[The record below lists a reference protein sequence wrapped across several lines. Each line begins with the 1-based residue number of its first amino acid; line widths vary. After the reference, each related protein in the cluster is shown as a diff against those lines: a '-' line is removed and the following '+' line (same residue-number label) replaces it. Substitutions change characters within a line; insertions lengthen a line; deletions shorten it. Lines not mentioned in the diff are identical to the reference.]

1 MGTGREKLNKLL
13 GDPKITEIMINGTQ
27 GTFIEIAG
35 KKTKL
40 DIIFEPDE
48 IEDVID
54 EIFREAGKNVSKIT
68 PYADMCMKDG
78 SRANVIIDPLAR
90 FGSSLTI
97 RKFFSEL
104 GDLDDLIEQGTMSR
118 QMADFLIACIK
129 GKLNIIFSGGT
140 GAGKTTT
147 LEMLSKYIPEQER
160 IVTIEDTAELK
171 LHHDNIVSLET
182 RVPDE
187 EGKGEVSLQ
196 DLIKNSLRMRPDRI
210 IIGEVRGS
218 EALDMIQAMTTGHK
232 GTMGVVHGSSP
243 REVASR
249 METMILSSGI
259 KLPLDDIRKM
269 MVNSLD
275 LIVQQ
280 ERFSDGV
287 RRITHITE
295 VKGLYNGAIDLHHLF
310 AFNKLGTTPTGEV
323 RGDFRPVIKN
333 YPLFF
338 SDFVKSG
345 LLTDTIFQQ
354 GNGVV
359 IKQVEEEPQ
368 QEKIP
373 KLPPQS
379 DETKE
384 TPVPTEEKEIKT
396 LLKPTPKVL
405 QKYRG

>member
-1 MGTGREKLNKLL
+1 MGSGREKLNNLL
-13 GDPKITEIMINGTQ
+13 NDPKITEIMINGSQ
-27 GTFIEIAG
+27 GIFIEIAG
-35 KKTKL
+35 KKSKL
-40 DIIFEPDE
+40 DLSFSPEE

-68 PYADMCMKDG
+68 PYADICMKDG

-90 FGSSLTI
+90 FGTSITI

-104 GDLDDLIEQGTMSR
+104 GDLDDLIEQGTLSR
-118 QMADFLIACIK
+118 KMADFLIACIK

-147 LEMLSKYIPEQER
+147 LEMLSKHIPEQER

-187 EGKGEVSLQ
+187 EGKGEVTLQ

-243 REVASR
+243 LEVASR
-249 METMILSSGI
+249 IETMILSSGI

-295 VKGLYNGAIDLHHLF
+295 VKGLYNREIELHDLF
-310 AFNKLGTTPTGEV
+310 AFLKYGTTPKGEV
-323 RGDFRPVIKN
+323 RGDFKPVIKN
-333 YPLFF
+333 YPAFY
-338 SDFVKSG
+338 SDFIKSG
-345 LLTDTIFQQ
+345 LINDSIFKE

-359 IKQVEEEPQ
+359 LNEVEAEEQ
-368 QEKIP
+368 EDIQEKSSETQEPTPLSVP
-373 KLPPQS
+373 KKML
-379 DETKE
+379 K
-384 TPVPTEEKEIKT
+384 KT
-396 LLKPTPKVL
+396 DPKVL
-405 QKYRG
+405 KKFEG

>member
-1 MGTGREKLNKLL
+1 MKSGREKLKKLMD
-13 GDPKITEIMINGTQ
+13 DPKITEIMINGSN
-27 GTFIEIAG
+27 GSFIEKAG
-35 KKTKL
+35 KKSSL
-40 DIIFEPDE
+40 DIQFSNDE
-48 IEDVID
+48 TEDIID
-54 EIFREAGKNVSKIT
+54 WIFRESGKNVSPIT
-68 PYADMCMKDG
+68 PYADICMEDG
-78 SRANVIIDPLAR
+78 SRANVIIAPLAR
-90 FGSSLTI
+90 KGTSITI

-104 GDLDDLIEQGTMSR
+104 DDLDDLIEQGTMSR
-118 QMADFLIACIK
+118 KMADFLIACVK

-147 LEMLSKYIPEQER
+147 MEMLSKHIPEQER
-160 IVTIEDTAELK
+160 VITIEDTAELK
-171 LHHDNIVSLET
+171 LHHHNLVALET

-187 EGKGEVSLQ
+187 SGKGEVTLR

-243 REVASR
+243 REVVGR

-280 ERFSDGV
+280 ERFSDGI

-295 VKGLYNGAIDLHHLF
+295 LRGLHERDIELHNLF
-310 AFNKLGTTPTGEV
+310 AYIKLGTTPDGEV
-323 RGDFRPVIKN
+323 RGDFKSVIKT
-333 YPLFF
+333 YPAFY

-345 LLTDTIFQQ
+345 LLNENAFKDGDIL
-354 GNGVV
+354 V
-359 IKQVEEEPQ
+359 
-368 QEKIP
+368 
-373 KLPPQS
+373 S
-379 DETKE
+379 
-384 TPVPTEEKEIKT
+384 
-396 LLKPTPKVL
+396 
-405 QKYRG
+405 